1 MKITKRISALLLG
14 LLLAMSL
21 AACGADDTPK
31 KEFSA
36 GVTDGNTYTNEYFGF
51 TATLDES
58 WTFFTSDEIAQ
69 LTGQVVDLL
78 DNEAVAEA
86 YASGK
91 SVVEMYAMRDDNA
104 TLNLT
109 VENLGEEYGTQLTE
123 EDYADVSLDILPDQ
137 LTAAGY
143 TDVSVSKTTLTFA
156 GAEHY
161 AVTVSASIQGM
172 PLQEM
177 LACVKVGDYVAVV
190 TAASYGAET
199 PAELL
204 SAFHAL

>member
-1 MKITKRISALLLG
+1 M
-14 LLLAMSL
+14 
-21 AACGADDTPK
+21 
-31 KEFSA
+31 
-36 GVTDGNTYTNEYFGF
+36 
-51 TATLDES
+51 DES

-109 VENLGEEYGTQLTE
+109 VENLGEEYGAQLTE